1 MEQLIYFDEHKKAYN
16 YEIPNYIATCPLET
30 WIYYSQPENMDKW
43 DIIDGVFTDIT
54 DTPEYIEKKRIER
67 EEKLGTLSLTKA
79 DVLRAIYMVKGFD
92 KEDLLSEIQTLD
104 IPDLDVK
111 GLKTEFEAN
120 HFYRK
125 NPYISLIG
133 DYLGFTKEQL
143 DLFFETND
151 YHVLI
156 SKTNQSEEV

>member
-1 MEQLIYFDEHKKAYN
+1 MEQLIYFDENKKAYN

-54 DTPEYIEKKRIER
+54 DTPEYIAKKQQENEERIGNL
-67 EEKLGTLSLTKA
+67 KLTKA

-92 KEDLLSEIQTLD
+92 KEDLLREIQTLD

-111 GLKTEFEAN
+111 GLKTET
-120 HFYRK
+120 RLL
-125 NPYISLIG
+125 SLI
-133 DYLGFTKEQL
+133 
-143 DLFFETND
+143 FFIEKI
-151 YHVLI
+151 HI
-156 SKTNQSEEV
+156 FR

>member
-1 MEQLIYFDEHKKAYN
+1 MEQLIYFDENKKAYN

-79 DVLRAIYMVKGFD
+79 DVFRAIRKVKGYD
-92 KEDLLSEIQTLD
+92 KEDLLSKIQTLD
-104 IPDLDVK
+104 IPDFDIK
-111 GLKTEFEAN
+111 DLKIELEAN
-120 HFYRK
+120 YFYRK
-125 NPYISLIG
+125 NPYISMIG
-133 DYLGFTKEQL
+133 DYLGFSKEQL

-151 YHVLI
+151 YTALI
-156 SKTNQSEEV
+156 SETNETSEV